1 MLTHGKDADTVA
13 AKLSA
18 AMGKIAEWLSDSCLS
33 DSCLTLNTE
42 KTVTLYFSNKR
53 NSSERPYVF
62 VNGQMIKRVE
72 EFKYL
77 GVT

>member
-18 AMGKIAEWLSDSCLS
+18 AMRKRNEWLI